1 MAGSVKLDTTVLD
14 KLSANLEPKAEQ
26 IVSSFAFQVEAGA
39 KTRAP
44 VDTGYL
50 KSSIQAERKSRFRWL
65 VNVFAE
71 YGIFVEYGTYKMRAQ
86 PFLTPAVESLRQKWE
101 AAWRALLK

>member
-1 MAGSVKLDTTVLD
+1 MAGSVRLNTSGLDR
-14 KLSANLEPKAEQ
+14 LSAQLEPKAEQ

-44 VDTGYL
+44 VDTGFL
-50 KSSIQAERKSRFRWL
+50 KSSIQAERKSRFHWL
-65 VNVFAE
+65 VNVLAE
-71 YGIFVEYGTYKMRAQ
+71 YAYFVEYGTYKMRAQ
-86 PFLTPAVESLRQKWE
+86 PFLTPAVENLRNKWE